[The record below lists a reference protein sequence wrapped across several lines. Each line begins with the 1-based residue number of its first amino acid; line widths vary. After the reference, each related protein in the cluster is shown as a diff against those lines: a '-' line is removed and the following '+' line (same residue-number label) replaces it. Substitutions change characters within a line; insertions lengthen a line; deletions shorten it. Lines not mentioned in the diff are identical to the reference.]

1 MRRLMP
7 AIVGF
12 CFLASAAAG
21 QTPSP
26 SELPAV
32 SAADGLS
39 LDQKIKISQSIT
51 KQAAPLAS
59 SSFSIAVGGVVPA
72 DIPVHSLP
80 AEAETVASQLRG
92 FGYVVVE
99 ELVAIVEQPTRKIQT
114 VFPRWGGG

>member
-1 MRRLMP
+1 MRRFVA
-7 AIVGF
+7 AITGIWFAV
-12 CFLASAAAG
+12 SAAAA

-26 SELPAV
+26 SGEGA

-39 LDQKIKISQSIT
+39 LDQKIKISQLIT
-51 KQAAPLAS
+51 KEAAPLGS

-80 AEAETVASQLRG
+80 AAAETVASQLRG
-92 FGYVVVE
+92 FEYVVVE
-99 ELVAIVEQPTRKIQT
+99 ELVAIVDPRTRKIEI